1 MNHSTAKIRPMV
13 LLVFCLALVAGCAR
27 QAAIADTP
35 PATIVPTAAEPTTVR
50 APTPT
55 LPAATQPPAP
65 LPAGTAPAD
74 GPSPATAVPATPGAS
89 ESNQH
94 SD

>member
-1 MNHSTAKIRPMV
+1 MINRSIAKIIPIA
-13 LLVFCLALVAGCAR
+13 LVIVGLALVAGCTRPMASS
-27 QAAIADTP
+27 AP
-35 PATIVPTAAEPTTVR
+35 PTATLGPTAAEPTATV
-50 APTPT
+50 APIPT
-55 LPAATQPPAP
+55 LPAA
-65 LPAGTAPAD
+65 TAPAD